1 MDAPSP
7 LPLRDGVA
15 PSRVV
20 LPPGA
25 WPRVLDFLVER
36 YAAIGEAQWR
46 ARLARGDVLDARGQ
60 RLDAQTPYVA
70 GMAVHYYRELPPEPR
85 VPFEAEV
92 LYRDEHLLIA
102 DKPHFLAVIPAGR
115 YLQETL
121 MVRLKKSLG
130 LRDLVPLHRID
141 RGTAGLVAFS
151 LNPATRAAYQAL
163 FPQRAVRKIYEA
175 LAPALPQHAF
185 PLVRRSRIVEGEP
198 FFRMRE
204 ADGEPNSETRI
215 DIAEACGAL
224 NLYRLEPVTGRK
236 HQLRVHL
243 AALGAPILNDAFYP
257 DLRPELEDDYARPL
271 QLLARSLSFIDPL
284 SGAPR
289 HFDSRLQLQQAV
301 EAPPAPHPPGAV
313 S

>member
-1 MDAPSP
+1 MDVLPP
-7 LPLRDGVA
+7 LLPLRDGVA
-15 PSRVV
+15 PSTVV

-46 ARLARGDVLDARGQ
+46 ARLERGDVLDARGQ

-121 MVRLKKSLG
+121 LVRLKKSLG

-151 LNPATRAAYQAL
+151 LNPATRAAYQTL
-163 FPQRAVRKIYEA
+163 FPQRAVHKVYDA
-175 LAPALPQHAF
+175 LAPALPGLAF

-198 FFRMRE
+198 FFRMHE

-215 DIAEACGAL
+215 EIAEARGAL
-224 NLYRLEPVTGRK
+224 NLYRLEPVSGRK

-243 AALGAPILNDAFYP
+243 AALGAPIVNDAFYP
-257 DLRPELEDDYARPL
+257 TLRPEIEDDYTRPL
-271 QLLARSLSFIDPL
+271 QLLARALRFRDPL
-284 SGAPR
+284 DGRER
-289 HFDSRLQLQQAV
+289 HFESRRRLL
-301 EAPPAPHPPGAV
+301 ETPPA
-313 S
+313 